1 VSVVALPSSLFTTP
15 LAEGLTLG
23 SPLLNASG
31 AFNPSVF
38 GQLFALNQCLGGI
51 ITKTT
56 TAQPSVGNA
65 QYRTAELP
73 GVGMLNSIGLQNPG
87 LDYVLQHDVA
97 DLARYNLPLVISI
110 SASSTDAFSAMA
122 QAISQHPQAHLVQAI
137 EINLSCPNVA
147 KGGSHFGSD
156 PASVEGA
163 VAAVARAFSKPIFAK
178 LTPNVTDMLPI
189 AEAALA
195 GGATGL
201 TAINT
206 VMGAKIDIQRRKP
219 VLAKVSGGY
228 SGPGIKPVAIHWVYQ
243 LRKRFPTTPIIGV
256 GGITCAN
263 DVLEFLMAGANAV
276 QIGTIAFRTPMVF
289 STMITQLEAFAK
301 AEGVTQ
307 LSDLVGCAQ

>member
-1 VSVVALPSSLFTTP
+1 MLVVLPNPLFETP
-15 LAEGLTLG
+15 LATGLTLG
-23 SPLLNASG
+23 SPILNASG
-31 AFNPSVF
+31 AFNPAVF
-38 GQLFALNQCLGGI
+38 GQLFSLNQCLGGI
-51 ITKTT
+51 VTKTT
-56 TAQPSVGNA
+56 TAKPSVGNA

-87 LDYVLQHDVA
+87 LAYVLEQDVP
-97 DLARYNLPLVISI
+97 DLARYDLPLIISI
-110 SASSTDAFSAMA
+110 SACSNDEFSAMA
-122 QAISQHPQAHLVQAI
+122 EAISQHPQASLIKAV
-137 EINLSCPNVA
+137 ELNLSCPNVD

-156 PASVEGA
+156 PASVQGA
-163 VAAVARAFSKPIFAK
+163 VAAVAGAFNKPIFAK
-178 LTPNVTDMLPI
+178 LTPNVTNMLPI

-206 VMGAKIDIQRRKP
+206 VMGAKIDIKRRKP

-243 LRKRFPTTPIIGV
+243 LRKHFPTTPIIGV

-276 QIGTIAFRTPMVF
+276 QVGTIAFRTPMVF
-289 STMITQLEAFAK
+289 STMMTQLEAFAH
-301 AEGVTQ
+301 AEGVSQ